1 MPLQIQY
8 SKEIAREL
16 GKIAVY
22 FPGDEVKVG
31 DIIRFPFGKKGL
43 FRKTV
48 PWGTFSKV
56 TSLKNLGVTYKESQ
70 LSESP
75 DPYQF
80 STKNAVNVGFNGNIN
95 ADLTNDKLPQG
106 NASLSI
112 KFSSE
117 GAIYFLA
124 VGCDKTGIDD
134 IIALENQIQSKSNLL
149 WDDTFLVTSV
159 TIAQKALIA
168 QSNSKSSE
176 LIIGGEISG
185 LKSNTANI
193 NADAKISIIKE
204 KGSAFIKDWS
214 DNVTIFMEVMKL
226 EKEIFSSTKG
236 ITPSNSSSIPSEEP
250 SERILLKKIDLE
262 EYLNY

>member
-43 FRKTV
+43 FRKAV

-56 TSLKNLGVTYKESQ
+56 TSLKNLGVPYTESK

-80 STKNAVNVGFNGNIN
+80 ATKNAVNIAFQGNAN
-95 ADLTNDKLPQG
+95 ADLGNDSLPHG
-106 NASLSI
+106 NAGLTI

-134 IIALENQIQSKSNLL
+134 IIALENQIQSKSNLV

-159 TIAQKALIA
+159 TIAKKALIV

-176 LIIGGEISG
+176 LTLGGEVSG
-185 LKSNTANI
+185 LKSQSANI
-193 NADAKISIIKE
+193 NADAKISITKE
-204 KGSAFIKDWS
+204 KGSSFIKDWS
-214 DNVTIFMEVMKL
+214 DDVTIFMDVMKL
-226 EKEIFSSTKG
+226 EKEIFSTAKSMDLSK
-236 ITPSNSSSIPSEEP
+236 SSIPSEMPNEKL
-250 SERILLKKIDLE
+250 LLKKVNIE

>member
-56 TSLKNLGVTYKESQ
+56 TSLKNLGVAYTESQ

-75 DPYQF
+75 DPYRF
-80 STKNAVNVGFNGNIN
+80 STKNAVNIAFNGNVN
-95 ADLTNDKLPQG
+95 ADLGNDNLPHG
-106 NASLSI
+106 KAALSI

-134 IIALENQIQSKSNLL
+134 IVALENQIQSKSNLV
-149 WDDTFLVTSV
+149 WDDNFLVTSV
-159 TIAQKALIA
+159 TIAKKALIA

-176 LIIGGEISG
+176 LTLGGEVSG
-185 LKSNTANI
+185 LKSNAANI
-193 NADAKISIIKE
+193 NSDAKISITKE

-214 DNVTIFMEVMKL
+214 DDVTVFMDVMKL
-226 EKEIFSSTKG
+226 EKEIFSTEKSLDL
-236 ITPSNSSSIPSEEP
+236 PNDSIPSEES
-250 SERILLKKIDLE
+250 SERLLLKKVNIE

>member
-43 FRKTV
+43 FRKVV

-56 TSLKNLGVTYKESQ
+56 TSLKNLGVPYKESK

-80 STKNAVNVGFNGNIN
+80 STKNAVNIAFQGNAN
-95 ADLTNDKLPQG
+95 ADLGNDNSPHG
-106 NASLSI
+106 NAGLTI

-124 VGCDKTGIDD
+124 VGCDKSGIDD
-134 IIALENQIQSKSNLL
+134 IIALENQIQSKSNLV

-159 TIAQKALIA
+159 TIAKKALIV

-176 LIIGGEISG
+176 ITIGGEVSG
-185 LKSNTANI
+185 LKSQNANI
-193 NADAKISIIKE
+193 NADAKISITKE
-204 KGSAFIKDWS
+204 KGSSFIKDWS
-214 DNVTIFMEVMKL
+214 DDVTIFMDVMKL
-226 EKEIFSSTKG
+226 EKEIFSTSKSIDLSG
-236 ITPSNSSSIPSEEP
+236 YSIPSEMPNEKL
-250 SERILLKKIDLE
+250 LLKKVNIE

>member
-16 GKIAVY
+16 GKVAVY

-56 TSLKNLGVTYKESQ
+56 TSLKNLGVPYKESQ

-75 DPYQF
+75 DPYRF
-80 STKNAVNVGFNGNIN
+80 STKNAVNITFNGNAN
-95 ADLTNDKLPQG
+95 ADLRNDNLPHG
-106 NASLSI
+106 KAALSI

-134 IIALENQIQSKSNLL
+134 IVALENQIQSKSNLV

-159 TIAQKALIA
+159 TIAKKALIA

-176 LIIGGEISG
+176 LTLGGEVSG
-185 LKSNTANI
+185 LKSNASNI
-193 NADAKISIIKE
+193 NVDAKISITKE
-204 KGSAFIKDWS
+204 KGSSFIKDWS
-214 DNVTIFMEVMKL
+214 DDVTVFMDVMKL
-226 EKEIFSSTKG
+226 EKEIFSSNKSLDL
-236 ITPSNSSSIPSEEP
+236 PSGSIPSEES
-250 SERILLKKIDLE
+250 SERLLLKKVNVE